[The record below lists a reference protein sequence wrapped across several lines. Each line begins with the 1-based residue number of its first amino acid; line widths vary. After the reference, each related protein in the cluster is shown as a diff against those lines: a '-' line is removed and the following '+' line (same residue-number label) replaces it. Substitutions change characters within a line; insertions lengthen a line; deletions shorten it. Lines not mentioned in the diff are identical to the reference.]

1 MTFRIIQMFKSGK
14 LPVRLD
20 HIIFMLLHI
29 SLYGV
34 LFDIVRY
41 KQSACQ
47 NVDRV
52 KLTPKEVKETRIIVM
67 KYA

>member
-1 MTFRIIQMFKSGK
+1 MTFRINQMYKSGE
-14 LPVRLD
+14 LPVRLE

-34 LFDIVRY
+34 LFDFVRY

-52 KLTPKEVKETRIIVM
+52 ELPSKEVKETRIIMM
-67 KYA
+67 K